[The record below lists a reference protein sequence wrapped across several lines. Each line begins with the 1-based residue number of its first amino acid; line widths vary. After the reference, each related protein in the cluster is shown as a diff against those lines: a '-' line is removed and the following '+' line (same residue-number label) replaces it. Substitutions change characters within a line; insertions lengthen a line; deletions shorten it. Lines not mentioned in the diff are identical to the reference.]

1 MSFQGLSQCLLND
14 HVDCEKCLR
23 TELTV
28 NVIFIF
34 KKGKKDSGSYRLVN
48 HSSIPVKVIEEI
60 IQIIHLQACEG
71 QERIKSS
78 QHGF

>member
-1 MSFQGLSQCLLND
+1 MSFQGLSQCFLND
-14 HVDCEKCLR
+14 HVDCEKCWR

-34 KKGKKDSGSYRLVN
+34 KNDKKDSGSYRLVN

-60 IQIIHLQACEG
+60 IQIIHFQACEG